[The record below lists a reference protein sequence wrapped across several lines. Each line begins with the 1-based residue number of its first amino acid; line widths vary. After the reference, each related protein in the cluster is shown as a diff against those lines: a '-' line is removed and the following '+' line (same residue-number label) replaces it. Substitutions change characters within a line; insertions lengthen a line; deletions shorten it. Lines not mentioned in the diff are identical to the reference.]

1 MTAPPRSAPTAASAD
16 AETPPPRTDRLVLWA
31 AVLATVVVMIVRLS
45 GQLLER
51 ITADDQVRDLA
62 ADLDDPALAELA
74 VRMGVMLA
82 VVISAVFQI
91 IYLFLCATVD
101 EKLLAGVMASTGRRA
116 DRKGRRPAL
125 GPAEIVGIA
134 ATLPVQITALVFGL
148 SAPKDSP
155 FLAVWLVALVAA
167 VSVWACT
174 RPALRVRG
182 PRARVLLVTVLVV
195 IAAISFL
202 L

>member
-1 MTAPPRSAPTAASAD
+1 MSAPLSTAPRTDAVAAAPR
-16 AETPPPRTDRLVLWA
+16 RTDRLILWA
-31 AVLATVVVMIVRLS
+31 AVLATVVVMVVRLS

-62 ADLDDPALAELA
+62 AGLDDPALAELA

-101 EKLLAGVMASTGRRA
+101 EKLLAGVMVPTGRRA

-125 GPAEIVGIA
+125 GPAVMVGIA
-134 ATLPVQITALVFGL
+134 ATLPVQLTALAFGL
-148 SAPKDSP
+148 TAPKDSP
-155 FLAVWLVALVAA
+155 FLVVWLVVLVAV

-174 RPALRVRG
+174 RPALRDRG
-182 PRARVLLVTVLVV
+182 LRGRILLVAVLVV
-195 IAAISFL
+195 VAAISFL

>member
-1 MTAPPRSAPTAASAD
+1 MSAPLSTAPRTDAVAAAPR
-16 AETPPPRTDRLVLWA
+16 RTDRLILWA

-62 ADLDDPALAELA
+62 AGLDDPALAELA

-101 EKLLAGVMASTGRRA
+101 EKLLAGVMVPTGRRA

-125 GPAEIVGIA
+125 GPAVVVGIA
-134 ATLPVQITALVFGL
+134 ATLPVQLTALAFGL
-148 SAPKDSP
+148 TAPKDSP
-155 FLAVWLVALVAA
+155 FLGVWLLVLVAV

-174 RPALRVRG
+174 RPALRDRG
-182 PRARVLLVTVLVV
+182 PRGRILLVAVLVV
-195 IAAISFL
+195 VAAISFL

>member
-1 MTAPPRSAPTAASAD
+1 MSAPLSTAPRTDAVAAAPR
-16 AETPPPRTDRLVLWA
+16 RTDRLILWA
-31 AVLATVVVMIVRLS
+31 AVLATVVVMVVRLS

-62 ADLDDPALAELA
+62 AGLDDPALAELA

-101 EKLLAGVMASTGRRA
+101 EKLLAGVMVPTGRRA

-125 GPAEIVGIA
+125 GPAVMVGIA
-134 ATLPVQITALVFGL
+134 ATLPVQLTALAFGL
-148 SAPKDSP
+148 TAPKDSP
-155 FLAVWLVALVAA
+155 FLVVWLVVLVAV

-174 RPALRVRG
+174 RPALRDRG
-182 PRARVLLVTVLVV
+182 SRGRILLVAVLVV
-195 IAAISFL
+195 VAAISFL